1 MIRDALN
8 YREEIFVKRALRVLR
23 IFREICR
30 KNVESREYRECFIVN
45 VVNEWKS
52 GSPSR
57 L

>member
-1 MIRDALN
+1 MIRDVLN

-30 KNVESREYRECFIVN
+30 KSGESREYRECFIVN
-45 VVNEWKS
+45 EWKS
-52 GSPSR
+52 GSASR